1 MPPVLSATISGCG
14 VDITVNSADVFLFA
28 GGYDNDNQDLDAP
41 SASDGVGRAVF
52 AVNMATGA
60 LINNLKFS
68 PATHPSLGMTHS
80 VVDVAGFDH
89 DGDGIVSRIYFGDLG
104 GNIFALKDDQVR
116 DLHGRGARTI
126 TKNVVDGVW
135 SGMKLFQAP
144 ESER

>member
-1 MPPVLSATISGCG
+1 
-14 VDITVNSADVFLFA
+14 
-28 GGYDNDNQDLDAP
+28 
-41 SASDGVGRAVF
+41 
-52 AVNMATGA
+52 MATGA

-104 GNIFALKDDQVR
+104 GNIFALKDDQVQTFTVA
-116 DLHGRGARTI
+116 GCPSI

-135 SGMKLFQAP
+135 SGMKLFQTPEYDGKKLKILYAP
-144 ESER
+144 DAVAEKYPPSTHGEYIYFGTGDREDPGEHRGGKPFLRNQE

>member
-1 MPPVLSATISGCG
+1 M
-14 VDITVNSADVFLFA
+14 LFG

-41 SASDGVGRAVF
+41 NASDSDGRAVF
-52 AVNMATGA
+52 AANMTTGA
-60 LINNLKFS
+60 LMNNLKFS

-104 GNIFALKDDQVR
+104 GNIFALKDDQVQTFTVP
-116 DLHGRGARTI
+116 GCPSI

-135 SGMKLFQAP
+135 SGMKLFQA
-144 ESER
+144 R